1 MAKEIVTEVEYR
13 DIPGFKGYRV
23 GSDGSVLFGDVE
35 IKQYRAGKGH
45 YRYIAFRVNG
55 KQVNRYVHR
64 LVLEAFVGPC
74 HPGMECCHNNGIT
87 SDNRLVNIEW
97 GTRKKNAADK
107 IRHGTQV
114 HGERQRSAKLN
125 ATQVQEIRREYANG
139 GISQHKLAKKYN
151 VQVMTINYL
160 LKRTTWARV
169 A

>member
-1 MAKEIVTEVEYR
+1 MAEQIVTEVEYR
-13 DIPGFKGYRV
+13 DIPGFEGYRV
-23 GSDGSVLFGDVE
+23 GSDGSILFGGIE
-35 IKQYRAGKGH
+35 IKQHQAGKGH

-74 HPGMECCHNNGIT
+74 PPGMECCHENGIT
-87 SDNRLVNIEW
+87 SDNRLTNIGW
-97 GTRKKNAADK
+97 GTRKKNAADR

-114 HGERQRSAKLN
+114 RGETQGSSKL
-125 ATQVQEIRREYANG
+125 TTSQVREIRSDYACG
-139 GISQHKLAKKYN
+139 KVSQHQLAKKYN

-160 LKRTTWARV
+160 LKRKTWAHV